1 MFDEQR
7 KPLNKILKWGL
18 YMNIIIK
25 QVTNNEAKRI
35 SKWIYKDPY
44 SIYSLDGSNEC
55 IKELLNGDYYSALD
69 MKGNIVGFYCF
80 GRSAQVPIG
89 HKYGV
94 YDNKN
99 IMDIGLGINPD
110 FCGQGLGE
118 AFLKVGLSFARNELY
133 AKKIRLTVA
142 TFNKR
147 AIKVYQRVGFRKVS
161 SFKRVS
167 HASMIEFDVMILNE

>member
-1 MFDEQR
+1 
-7 KPLNKILKWGL
+7 
-18 YMNIIIK
+18 
-25 QVTNNEAKRI
+25 
-35 SKWIYKDPY
+35 
-44 SIYSLDGSNEC
+44 
-55 IKELLNGDYYSALD
+55 
-69 MKGNIVGFYCF
+69 
-80 GRSAQVPIG
+80 
-89 HKYGV
+89 
-94 YDNKN
+94 
-99 IMDIGLGINPD
+99 MDIGLGINPD
-110 FCGQGLGE
+110 FCDQGLGE